1 MSYTFDDVS
10 LYSKKKLKYEHIPE
24 GFMITIEDINK
35 VIEKIKNEHTKEYIG
50 ISINGD
56 RGLNVSTSKFGGV
69 PYIAQNVEVPVDAE
83 GNQLALLA
91 QINCTELPENDI
103 YPKEGLL
110 QFWISRDDS
119 FGLFSKGTNVVKYI
133 KDIDENIKNGDV
145 LSKYHLPSEDNDEEY
160 SPFQEKD
167 ASFALTFNKGIST
180 ITATD
185 FLFEDI
191 AKDAIHELFP
201 NEKVED
207 LYENLDGEVYETL
220 FKAFE
225 GVKHAIGGYPTFV
238 QWDPRNPDNK
248 EEYNTMLL
256 QVESEWDSNSK
267 DNLIMW
273 GDSGVAN
280 FFINKEKLANL
291 DFEDVLFNWDCC

>member
-1 MSYTFDDVS
+1 
-10 LYSKKKLKYEHIPE
+10 
-24 GFMITIEDINK
+24 MITIEDINK

-50 ISINGD
+50 ISISGD
-56 RGLNVSTSKFGGV
+56 RGLNVNTSKFGGV
-69 PYIAQNVEVPVDAE
+69 PYIAQDAQAPVDAE
-83 GNQLALLA
+83 GKQLALLA

-133 KDIDENIKNGDV
+133 KDIDENITNGDV
-145 LSKYHLPSEDNDEEY
+145 LNKYHLPSEDNDEEY
-160 SPFQEKD
+160 SPFHEKD
-167 ASFALTFNKGIST
+167 ASFALTFNTGTST

-191 AKDAIHELFP
+191 AKNTIHELFP
-201 NEKVED
+201 DEQVAD
-207 LYENLDGEVYETL
+207 LYEDLDSEVYETL
-220 FKAFE
+220 FKAFN
-225 GVKHAIGGYPTFV
+225 GVQHAIGGYPTFV
-238 QWDPRNPDNK
+238 QWDPRNPENK
-248 EEYNTMLL
+248 EEYDTMLL
-256 QVESEWDSNSK
+256 QIESEWDANTK

-291 DFEDVLFNWDCC
+291 DFEDTLFNWDCC

>member
-1 MSYTFDDVS
+1 
-10 LYSKKKLKYEHIPE
+10 
-24 GFMITIEDINK
+24 MITIEDINK

-50 ISINGD
+50 ISISGD

-69 PYIAQNVEVPVDAE
+69 PYIAQ

-103 YPKEGLL
+103 YPKEGLV

-119 FGLFSKGTNVVKYI
+119 FGLNSKGTNVVKYI
-133 KDIDENIKNGDV
+133 KDIDDNITNTDV
-145 LSKYHLPSEDNDEEY
+145 LSKYHLPSEDNADEH

-167 ASFALTFNKGIST
+167 ASFALTFNIGTST

-201 NEKVED
+201 DEQVAD
-207 LYENLDGEVYETL
+207 LYEDLDSEVYETL
-220 FKAFE
+220 FKAFN
-225 GVKHAIGGYPTFV
+225 GVQHAIGGYPTFV
-238 QWDPRNPDNK
+238 QWDPRDPDNK
-248 EEYNTMLL
+248 DAYDTMLL
-256 QVESEWDSNSK
+256 QIESEWDANTK

-291 DFEDVLFNWDCC
+291 DFEDTLFNWDCC

>member
-1 MSYTFDDVS
+1 
-10 LYSKKKLKYEHIPE
+10 
-24 GFMITIEDINK
+24 MITIEDINK
-35 VIEKIKNEHTKEYIG
+35 VIEKIKNENTKEYTG
-50 ISINGD
+50 ISISGD

-69 PYIAQNVEVPVDAE
+69 PYIAQDSQAPVDAE

-103 YPKEGLL
+103 YPKEGLV

-119 FGLFSKGTNVVKYI
+119 FGLNSKGTNVVKYI
-133 KDIDENIKNGDV
+133 KDIDDNITNTDV
-145 LSKYHLPSEDNDEEY
+145 LSKYNLPSEDNADEH

-167 ASFALTFNKGIST
+167 ASFSLTFNKGTST

-191 AKDAIHELFP
+191 AKDTIHELFP
-201 NEKVED
+201 DEQVAD
-207 LYENLDGEVYETL
+207 LYEDLDSEVYETL
-220 FKAFE
+220 FKAFK
-225 GVKHAIGGYPTFV
+225 GVQHAIGGYPTFV
-238 QWDPRNPDNK
+238 QWDPRDPDNK
-248 EEYNTMLL
+248 DAYDTMLL
-256 QVESEWDSNSK
+256 QIESEWDASTK

-291 DFEDVLFNWDCC
+291 DFEDILFNWDCC

>member
-1 MSYTFDDVS
+1 
-10 LYSKKKLKYEHIPE
+10 
-24 GFMITIEDINK
+24 MITIEDINK

-50 ISINGD
+50 ISISGD
-56 RGLNVSTSKFGGV
+56 RGLNVNTSKFGGV
-69 PYIAQNVEVPVDAE
+69 PYIAQDAQAPVDAE
-83 GNQLALLA
+83 GKQLALLA

-133 KDIDENIKNGDV
+133 KDIDENITNGDV
-145 LSKYHLPSEDNDEEY
+145 LNKYRLPSEDNDEEY
-160 SPFQEKD
+160 SPFHEKD
-167 ASFALTFNKGIST
+167 ASFALTFNTGTST

-191 AKDAIHELFP
+191 AKNTIHELFP
-201 NEKVED
+201 DEQVAD
-207 LYENLDGEVYETL
+207 LYEDLDSEVYETL
-220 FKAFE
+220 FKAFN
-225 GVKHAIGGYPTFV
+225 GVQHAIGGYPTFV
-238 QWDPRNPDNK
+238 QWDPRNPENK
-248 EEYNTMLL
+248 EEYDTMLL
-256 QVESEWDSNSK
+256 QIESEWDANTK

-291 DFEDVLFNWDCC
+291 DFEDTLFNWDCC

>member
-1 MSYTFDDVS
+1 
-10 LYSKKKLKYEHIPE
+10 
-24 GFMITIEDINK
+24 MITIEDINK
-35 VIEKIKNEHTKEYIG
+35 VIEKIKNENTKEYIG
-50 ISINGD
+50 ISISGD

-69 PYIAQNVEVPVDAE
+69 PYIAQDTQAPVDAE

-103 YPKEGLL
+103 YPKEGLV

-119 FGLFSKGTNVVKYI
+119 FGLNSKGTNVVKYI
-133 KDIDENIKNGDV
+133 KDIDDNITNTDV
-145 LSKYHLPSEDNDEEY
+145 LSKYNLPSEDNADEH

-167 ASFALTFNKGIST
+167 ASFSLTFNKGTST

-191 AKDAIHELFP
+191 AKDTIHELFP
-201 NEKVED
+201 DEQVAD
-207 LYENLDGEVYETL
+207 LYEDLDSEVYETL
-220 FKAFE
+220 FKAFK
-225 GVKHAIGGYPTFV
+225 GVQHAIGGYPTFV
-238 QWDPRNPDNK
+238 QWDPRDPDNK
-248 EEYNTMLL
+248 DAYDTMLL
-256 QVESEWDSNSK
+256 QIESEWDASTK

-280 FFINKEKLANL
+280 FFINKEKLASL
-291 DFEDVLFNWDCC
+291 DFEDILFNWDCC

>member
-1 MSYTFDDVS
+1 
-10 LYSKKKLKYEHIPE
+10 
-24 GFMITIEDINK
+24 MITIEDINK
-35 VIEKIKNEHTKEYIG
+35 VIERIKNEHTKEYIG
-50 ISINGD
+50 ISISGD

-69 PYIAQNVEVPVDAE
+69 PYIAQDAQAPVDAE

-103 YPKEGLL
+103 YPKEGLV

-119 FGLFSKGTNVVKYI
+119 FGLDSKGTNVVKYI
-133 KDIDENIKNGDV
+133 KDIDDNITNTDV

-160 SPFQEKD
+160 SPFHEKD
-167 ASFALTFNKGIST
+167 ASFALTFNTGTST

-185 FLFEDI
+185 FLFEDV

-201 NEKVED
+201 DEQVAD
-207 LYENLDGEVYETL
+207 LYEDLDSEVYETL
-220 FKAFE
+220 FKAFN
-225 GVKHAIGGYPTFV
+225 GVQHAIGGYPTFV
-238 QWDPRNPDNK
+238 QWDPRDPDNK
-248 EEYNTMLL
+248 DAYDTMLL
-256 QVESEWDSNSK
+256 QIESEWDANTK

-291 DFEDVLFNWDCC
+291 DFEDTLFNWDCC

>member
-1 MSYTFDDVS
+1 
-10 LYSKKKLKYEHIPE
+10 
-24 GFMITIEDINK
+24 MITIEDINK
-35 VIEKIKNEHTKEYIG
+35 VIEKIKNENTKEYIG
-50 ISINGD
+50 ISISGD

-69 PYIAQNVEVPVDAE
+69 PYIAQDAQAPVDAE

-103 YPKEGLL
+103 YPKEGLV

-119 FGLFSKGTNVVKYI
+119 FGLNSKGTNVVKYI
-133 KDIDENIKNGDV
+133 KDIDDNITNTDV
-145 LSKYHLPSEDNDEEY
+145 LSKYNLPSEDNADEH

-167 ASFALTFNKGIST
+167 ASFSLTFNKGTST

-191 AKDAIHELFP
+191 AKDTIHELFP
-201 NEKVED
+201 DEQVAD
-207 LYENLDGEVYETL
+207 LYEDLDSEVYETL
-220 FKAFE
+220 FKAFK
-225 GVKHAIGGYPTFV
+225 GVQHAIGGYPTFV
-238 QWDPRNPDNK
+238 QWDPRDPDNK
-248 EEYNTMLL
+248 GAYDTMLL
-256 QVESEWDSNSK
+256 QIESEWDASTK

-291 DFEDVLFNWDCC
+291 DFEDILFNWDCC

>member
-1 MSYTFDDVS
+1 
-10 LYSKKKLKYEHIPE
+10 
-24 GFMITIEDINK
+24 MITIENINK
-35 VIEKIKNEHTKEYIG
+35 VIEKIRNENTKEYIA

-56 RGLNVSTSKFGGV
+56 RGLNVQTSKFGGI
-69 PYIAQNVEVPVDAE
+69 PYIAQDAEVPVDAE

-119 FGLFSKGTNVVKYI
+119 FGLDSKGTNVVKYI
-133 KDIDENIKNGDV
+133 KDIDENITNRDV

-160 SPFQEKD
+160 SPFHEKD
-167 ASFALTFNKGIST
+167 ASFALTFNKGTST

-191 AKDAIHELFP
+191 VKDAIRKLFP
-201 NEKVED
+201 EEQVED
-207 LYENLDGEVYETL
+207 LYEDLDSEVYETL

-238 QWDPRNPDNK
+238 QWDPRDPENK
-248 EEYNTMLL
+248 EAYDTMLL
-256 QVESEWDSNSK
+256 QIESEWDSNTK

-291 DFEDVLFNWDCC
+291 DFENVLFNWDCC